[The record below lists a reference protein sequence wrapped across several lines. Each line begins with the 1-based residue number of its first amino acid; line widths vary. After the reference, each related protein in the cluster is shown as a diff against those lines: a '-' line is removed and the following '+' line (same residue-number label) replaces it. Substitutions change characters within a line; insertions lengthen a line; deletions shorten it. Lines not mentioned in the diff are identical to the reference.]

1 MPAKEECNKATSQ
14 EHPFKLRIFDVIF
27 IQNQQRESEKFVIPI
42 KSLSFRIKTKENQ
55 KENVQEFLQK
65 INKHYL

>member
-1 MPAKEECNKATSQ
+1 MQQKMPAKEECNKATSQ

-27 IQNQQRESEKFVIPI
+27 IQNQQRESI